1 MMDTIVHW
9 ATILSPI
16 IAVVIAILTSRSS
29 AKATAKQV
37 AALEE
42 STKKQVESIK
52 KLARIQVEL
61 TTMQI
66 QKELGEARTHYL
78 HASEKNMDAMGN
90 RLYEA
95 GISYSD
101 TIARIHER
109 EEKEKNLH
117 LEKDFYSKRVSWLN
131 NNLNRVEAIKK
142 ELEKG

>member
-1 MMDTIVHW
+1 MDAIVQL

-16 IAVVIAILTSRSS
+16 IAVLIAWRMGRSS
-29 AKATAKQV
+29 KKETAKQI
-37 AALEE
+37 AALKE

-78 HASEKNMDAMGN
+78 HASEKNIDAMGN
-90 RLYEA
+90 RLSEA

-117 LEKDFYSKRVSWLN
+117 LEQDFYSKKISSMDN
-131 NNLNRVEAIKK
+131 YLNRLDAIKN
-142 ELEKG
+142 ELDKG